1 MVLRKSPPQR
11 FLRPIIRF
19 YLRIADLSTSQQF
32 IIAHD
37 LGTSTNKAI
46 LISEVGEI
54 IDFVKTEY
62 EVLYPKPGYAEQNPI
77 DWWEAVATTTK
88 QLLDKT
94 GIDQNQV
101 VALTFSSQM
110 QGLLPVDHE
119 GEPLMNSMIW
129 LDARGAEV
137 LHKLWKGPF
146 KIMGY
151 NLLRLRKF
159 LSITGGSPG
168 LTGKDQIP
176 KIHWLQKFQPEIYA
190 NTHKFLDVKDYVI
203 YKLTQTMATS
213 TDLACVWWLMDTRKN
228 RNQWSPTLCKMV
240 NIDINKLPDLKKP
253 TDLMGDGLTTEAA
266 STTGLKE
273 GTPVVCGAGD
283 MTCAAVGSGMV
294 LDCELHINLGTS
306 GWVAG
311 HVKRRK
317 TDIFH
322 YCGCTGSAFPDEFY
336 LVVGHQEIAAGSL
349 DWAKNKILFYIKDLI
364 KQEEGDQIYQL
375 FEKLVEQA
383 EPGAKGMMFTPW
395 LFGERCPLDDD
406 TVRGGIFNVGL
417 DHDLKHLLRAIYEG
431 VAFNTRWALETV
443 EKLYQKADCLNII
456 GGGAQSDIWCQIIAD
471 ITNHQI
477 RRVKNPQEAGAIG
490 SALLAW
496 KAMGKISTIEEIKK
510 SIIIEKIFNPN
521 KEHISLYNAKFKAFR
536 DLYKQNKK
544 WYKRINS

>member
-1 MVLRKSPPQR
+1 ML
-11 FLRPIIRF
+11 
-19 YLRIADLSTSQQF
+19 TSQQF

-46 LISEVGEI
+46 LISEEGEI
-54 IDFVKTEY
+54 IDLVKTDF
-62 EVLYPKPGYAEQNPI
+62 EVLYPKPGYAEQNPM
-77 DWWEAVATTTK
+77 DWLEAVTSTTK

-94 GIDQNQV
+94 GIDQDQV
-101 VALTFSSQM
+101 AALTFSSQM
-110 QGLLPVDHE
+110 QGLLPVDQD
-119 GEPLMNSMIW
+119 GKPLMNCMIW

-159 LSITGGSPG
+159 LSVTGGSPS
-168 LTGKDQIP
+168 LTGKEQIP
-176 KIHWLQKFQPEIYA
+176 KIHWLQEFHPEIYE
-190 NTHKFLDVKDYVI
+190 NTSKFLDVKDYLI
-203 YKLTQTMATS
+203 YRLTGVMATS
-213 TDLACVWWLMDTRKN
+213 IDLAALWWLMDTRNN
-228 RNQWSPTLCKMV
+228 RNQWSPSLCKMV

-253 TDLMGDGLTTEAA
+253 TDLMGDGITAETA

-311 HVKRRK
+311 HVKERK

-322 YCGCTGSAFPDEFY
+322 YCGCTGSAFPDEYY
-336 LVVGHQEIAAGSL
+336 LVVGHQEIAAGAL
-349 DWAKNKILFYIKDLI
+349 EWAKNNILYYTDDLSE
-364 KQEEGDQIYQL
+364 QEKGDQVYQL
-375 FEKLVEQA
+375 FDSLVEQA
-383 EPGAKGMMFTPW
+383 ELGAKRLIFTPW

-406 TVRGGIFNVGL
+406 TVRGGLFNVKL

-443 EKLYQKADCLNII
+443 EKLYQKVDCLNII
-456 GGGAQSDIWCQIIAD
+456 GGGAQSDIWCQIFAD

-477 RRVKNPQEAGAIG
+477 RRVKDAQEAGAIG
-490 SALLAW
+490 AALLAW
-496 KAMGKISTIEEIKK
+496 KALGKISTVEEIKNCI
-510 SIIIEKIFNPN
+510 SIDKIFNPN
-521 KEHISLYNAKFKAFR
+521 KEHLSLYNARFKAFK

>member
-1 MVLRKSPPQR
+1 M
-11 FLRPIIRF
+11 
-19 YLRIADLSTSQQF
+19 STSQQF

-37 LGTSTNKAI
+37 LGTSTNKAL
-46 LISEVGEI
+46 LISELGEI
-54 IDFVKTEY
+54 IAFVKTEY

-77 DWWEAVATTTK
+77 DWWEAVASTTK

-94 GIDQNQV
+94 EIDQDQV
-101 VALTFSSQM
+101 TALTFSSQM
-110 QGLLPVDHE
+110 QGLLPVDQD

-146 KIMGY
+146 KFMGY

-159 LSITGGSPG
+159 LSVTGGSPG

-176 KIHWLQKFQPEIYA
+176 KIHWLQEFQPEIYA

-203 YKLTQTMATS
+203 YKLTEIMATS
-213 TDLACVWWLMDTRKN
+213 TDLACIWWLMDTRNN

-240 NIDINKLPDLKKP
+240 HIDINKLPDLKKP

-266 STTGLKE
+266 SATGLKE
-273 GTPVVCGAGD
+273 GTLVVCGAGD

-322 YCGCTGSAFPDEFY
+322 YCGCTGSAFPDEYY
-336 LVVGHQEIAAGSL
+336 LVVGHQEIAAGAL
-349 DWAKNKILFYIKDLI
+349 DWAKNKILFHIKDLI

-375 FEKLVEQA
+375 FEQLVEQA

-406 TVRGGIFNVGL
+406 TVRGGLFNIGL
-417 DHDLKHLLRAIYEG
+417 NHDLKHLLRAIYEG

-443 EKLYQKADCLNII
+443 EKLYRKVDCLNII

-477 RRVKNPQEAGAIG
+477 RRVTNTQEAGAIG
-490 SALLAW
+490 SALLVW

-510 SIIIEKIFNPN
+510 SIKIEKVFDPN
-521 KEHISLYNAKFKAFR
+521 NEYLNLYNAKFKAFK